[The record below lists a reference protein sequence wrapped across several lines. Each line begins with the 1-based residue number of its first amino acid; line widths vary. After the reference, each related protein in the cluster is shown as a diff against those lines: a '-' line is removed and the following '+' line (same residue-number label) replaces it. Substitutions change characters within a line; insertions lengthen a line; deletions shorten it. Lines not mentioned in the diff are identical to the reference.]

1 MEGQQTS
8 TVKRASGS
16 PKKPRKRMRVPA
28 GKEQLSLQAIHQIK
42 EVGKQT
48 HLRATKTRETYSR
61 HIRQARSWLQS
72 HFPAEGTPRIPAHAE
87 DESDIYA
94 DPGFKDAFGQVPNQC
109 SDKALALYLS
119 WRGFQEDCSQSTIDG
134 IRAAFKM
141 LWDEADGAIFRGEWH
156 HNDARHRWEGNPVLS
171 AEVSDI
177 VASIRHKVSSQGA
190 ERTHSGA
197 MKKEYMDRI
206 LTWSESQCSLHI
218 SFQYIRHAMTGRQV
232 LPPGEFLGKDEKLR
246 ITQHLQHLACGA
258 TAFTLWTRNYEL
270 VKLKRRDVNLDRTVV
285 DSVFMKYL
293 KGEEQLLTINDL
305 NVYFEIHLKN
315 RKGWQR
321 KLDKGMKEADLQS
334 NHYRIYPRPD
344 MGGACDAFLRL
355 VFWMKWVEFVH
366 LGRPMA
372 DEDFLFPAL
381 GANGVLQPGQP
392 LSHDTVQKWIDEA
405 VAGAGIHGTFSTHCY
420 RRGGAQYWFM
430 FAPVGQRWTLARVRW
445 WGGWAE
451 GEHVSGTASYL
462 GVDALRPVSREA
474 NGSFAGE
481 AALTRP
487 ASTEALHMAH
497 MSLTAD
503 VAALTADVAA
513 LHTTMK
519 ENMKVIHQ
527 QIGTLV
533 ARTMTPT
540 APTRSASHPNP
551 VPSLACQRT
560 SAAPSTIQSACM
572 PVGLQ
577 PTQLSAPQL
586 VQPSGAPPG
595 FASSPSHVGPQRTT
609 STSTHAHT
617 HAYTRTRIRTSNLP
631 PGLLIPN
638 VPVLHADGT
647 RTPKSDS
654 WRDIVRHW
662 TEGEPRLGLHI
673 PLRDWPHHYY
683 NGPYGRQFNTKH
695 YQRSVVATEF
705 LDEFQ
710 GDEDAFLKAYG
721 GAARE
726 GHTKLLK
733 AILGARKQ
741 HRGNG
746 ERRSCLANEPQRT

>member
-1 MEGQQTS
+1 M
-8 TVKRASGS
+8 KRASGS
-16 PKKPRKRMRVPA
+16 PEKPKKRTRVPA
-28 GKEQLSLQAIHQIK
+28 GKEQLSLQVIHQIK

-72 HFPAEGTPRIPAHAE
+72 HFPAEGTPRIPAHTE

-119 WRGFQEDCSQSTIDG
+119 WRGFQEDCSQSTVDG

-141 LWDEADGAIFRGEWH
+141 LWNEACVLDGAIFRGDWH
-156 HNDARHRWEGNPVLS
+156 HNDARHQWEGNPVLS

-218 SFQYIRHAMTGRQV
+218 PFQCIHLAMTEQQV
-232 LPPGEFLGKDEKLR
+232 LHLGEFLDKDVKLK
-246 ITQHLQHLACGA
+246 ITRHLQHLGCAA

-270 VKLKRRDVNLDRTVV
+270 VKLKRGDVNLDRTVV
-285 DSVFMKYL
+285 DRVFMKYL
-293 KGEEQLLTINDL
+293 KGEEQSLTINDL

-321 KLDKGMKEADLQS
+321 KLDKGMKEADLR
-334 NHYRIYPRPD
+334 Y

-355 VFWMKWVEFVH
+355 VLWMKWVELVH

-420 RRGGAQYWFM
+420 HRGGAQYRFM

-451 GEHVSGTASYL
+451 GEHRDTLMRYL
-462 GVDALRPVSREA
+462 LDELHCYENDHSDALRPVSCEA

-481 AALTRP
+481 AALARP

-503 VAALTADVAA
+503 MAALTADVAA
-513 LHTTMK
+513 LHTTVK
-519 ENMKVIHQ
+519 ENMKVMRQ

-533 ARTMTPT
+533 VRTATPA
-540 APTRSASHPNP
+540 APTHSASHSSSIA
-551 VPSLACQRT
+551 SLACQRS
-560 SAAPSTIQSACM
+560 SAALSMIQPAPM
-572 PVGLQ
+572 PISLQ
-577 PTQLSAPQL
+577 PTRLSVPQL
-586 VQPSGAPPG
+586 VRPSGAPPG
-595 FASSPSHVGPQRTT
+595 GFVSSPSHVGPQRTT
-609 STSTHAHT
+609 GTRTHTHTHAY
-617 HAYTRTRIRTSNLP
+617 AYTRTRIHTSNLP

-638 VPVLHADGT
+638 VPVLRADGT
-647 RTPKSDS
+647 CTPKSDS

-662 TEGEPRLGLHI
+662 TEGEPRLGLHV
-673 PLRDWPHHYY
+673 PLKDWPHHYY

-741 HRGNG
+741 HRRNG
-746 ERRSCLANEPQRT
+746 ERCSRLANEPQRT